1 VNTLFSHSPVFIVI
15 GVLLLGLSGC
25 GARATEVSTTAP
37 VKDAAH
43 IVRQPNL
50 PAEAAPASLETF
62 AALLD
67 RA

>member
-1 VNTLFSHSPVFIVI
+1 MI